1 MVNAAMMKR
10 LWSRGIER
18 RAIAAQISDSSGG
31 VAQRR
36 NALRDS
42 ALGFTEMGEPRRV
55 NEQLY
60 LQGGATGSHR
70 SNEDLRL
77 FLV

>member
-18 RAIAAQISDSSGG
+18 RVIAAQISDSSGG

-42 ALGFTEMGEPRRV
+42 ALGFTEMEEPRRV
-55 NEQLY
+55 N
-60 LQGGATGSHR
+60 
-70 SNEDLRL
+70 
-77 FLV
+77 